1 MTDYYSPL
9 KQNYSDRYDD
19 KPREDIVAF
28 IEDIPENVLEIGC
41 GTGATGKLI
50 KQKMP
55 DVIYTGIEIDETAAN
70 MARERIDNVIT
81 GNVENIDLSSFG
93 FERQSFDLIICADI
107 LEHLY
112 DPWKVLN
119 MLLGYLKQG
128 GSIIASIPNVQNI
141 FLIKDLIEGNWTYS
155 QYGLLD
161 STHIRFFTWKEIEKL
176 FQRAGFKIKKYQTFI
191 QQEIEAEAWP
201 QDIDMGSFIVK
212 EVTENEAVMLFA
224 FQYLVLAKKDNG

>member
-28 IEDIPENVLEIGC
+28 IEDIPEKVLEIGC

-55 DVIYTGIEIDETAAN
+55 KVIYTGIEIDETAAN

-81 GNVENIDLSSFG
+81 GNVEDIDLSSFG
-93 FERQSFDLIICADI
+93 LANQSFDLIICADV

-119 MLLGYLKQG
+119 ILLGYLKPD
-128 GSIIASIPNVQNI
+128 GSIVASIPNVQNI
-141 FLIKDLIEGNWTYS
+141 SLIKLLMDGNWTYS

-161 STHIRFFTWKEIEKL
+161 STHIRFFTWREIEKL
-176 FQRAGFKIKKYQTFI
+176 FQGVGFHITKFSSLLQRDVD
-191 QQEIEAEAWP
+191 AEAWP
-201 QDIDMGSFIVK
+201 QDIDMGNFVVK
-212 EVTENEAVMLFA
+212 EVTRNEAIMLFT
-224 FQYLVLAKKDNG
+224 FQYLILAKKDNG